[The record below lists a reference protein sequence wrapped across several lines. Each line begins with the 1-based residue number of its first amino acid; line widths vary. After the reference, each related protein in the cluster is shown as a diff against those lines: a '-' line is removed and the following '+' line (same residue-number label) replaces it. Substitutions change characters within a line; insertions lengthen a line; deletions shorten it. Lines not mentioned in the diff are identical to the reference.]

1 MKTYAVRAKSKKA
14 EALIEQ
20 LVALGVIEAEAMK
33 KPYEHLADVLVEIR
47 SQVTDKLTLEAVAKE
62 VDAVRAKRY
71 AASKK
76 AQARR

>member
-20 LVALGVIEAEAMK
+20 LVALGIIEAEAMK
-33 KPYEHLADVLVEIR
+33 KPNEHLADVLVDIR
-47 SQVTDKLTLEAVAKE
+47 SSVKEKVSVEEVLKE
-62 VDAVRAKRY
+62 VDIVRAKRY

>member
-33 KPYEHLADVLVEIR
+33 K
-47 SQVTDKLTLEAVAKE
+47 T
-62 VDAVRAKRY
+62 VRAPGRCTG
-71 AASKK
+71 
-76 AQARR
+76 RDPFPGHG

>member
-20 LVALGVIEAEAMK
+20 LVALGVIEDEAMK

-47 SQVTDKLTLEAVAKE
+47 SQVKDKLSMEEVVAE
-62 VDAVRAKRY
+62 IGV
-71 AASKK
+71 KK
-76 AQARR
+76 AEVVLMGLKVE

>member
-20 LVALGVIEAEAMK
+20 LVALGVIEAKAMK

-47 SQVTDKLTLEAVAKE
+47 AQVKDKLTLEEVAE
-62 VDAVRAKRY
+62 EIGAKR
-71 AASKK
+71 
-76 AQARR
+76 RRWC